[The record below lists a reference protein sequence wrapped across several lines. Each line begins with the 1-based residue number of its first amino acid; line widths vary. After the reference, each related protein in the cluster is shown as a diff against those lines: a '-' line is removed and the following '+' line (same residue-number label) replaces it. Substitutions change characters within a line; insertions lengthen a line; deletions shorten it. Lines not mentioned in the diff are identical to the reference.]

1 MNDVASVSVSSD
13 SGRCDVSRF
22 TEPPL
27 WARNAPSRTLP
38 ARSQSPMN
46 PAANSPH
53 AKRCTRQALLNLRGS
68 QEELWG
74 PAVCAQEIAACMRQ
88 GADTRCP
95 LPQVAVVLA
104 VCALAL
110 TVCVALISTSEL
122 KAARPV
128 ALYGLGSG
136 EEQEA
141 DNSMVTTFEVR
152 RRLGG
157 AETRD

>member
-1 MNDVASVSVSSD
+1 
-13 SGRCDVSRF
+13 
-22 TEPPL
+22 
-27 WARNAPSRTLP
+27 
-38 ARSQSPMN
+38 
-46 PAANSPH
+46 
-53 AKRCTRQALLNLRGS
+53 
-68 QEELWG
+68 
-74 PAVCAQEIAACMRQ
+74 MRQ
-88 GADTRCP
+88 GADTRFP
-95 LPQVAVVLA
+95 LLQVAVVLA

>member
-1 MNDVASVSVSSD
+1 
-13 SGRCDVSRF
+13 
-22 TEPPL
+22 
-27 WARNAPSRTLP
+27 
-38 ARSQSPMN
+38 
-46 PAANSPH
+46 
-53 AKRCTRQALLNLRGS
+53 
-68 QEELWG
+68 
-74 PAVCAQEIAACMRQ
+74 MRQ

-95 LPQVAVVLA
+95 LLQVAVVLA